1 MNERKQMTKIEL
13 KAEAYR
19 NYVDSIMEL
28 AKEKS
33 RNDCQANVEY
43 AYVAGFM
50 SADLYCML
58 VELEL
63 TSKQMKVLAGRQ
75 SSNEKDL
82 SLTSACNNS
91 EA

>member
-1 MNERKQMTKIEL
+1 MTKTEL
-13 KAEAYR
+13 KSEAYR

-33 RNDCQANVEY
+33 RKDCQANYEY

-50 SADLYCML
+50 SADMYCML
-58 VELEL
+58 AELQL
-63 TSKQMKVLAGRQ
+63 TPKQMKLLAGRQ

>member
-1 MNERKQMTKIEL
+1 MKKIEL
-13 KAEAYR
+13 KFEAYR

-33 RNDCQANVEY
+33 RKDCQANYEY

-50 SADLYCML
+50 SADMYCML
-58 VELEL
+58 SQLQL
-63 TSKQMKVLAGRQ
+63 TPKQMKVLAERQ